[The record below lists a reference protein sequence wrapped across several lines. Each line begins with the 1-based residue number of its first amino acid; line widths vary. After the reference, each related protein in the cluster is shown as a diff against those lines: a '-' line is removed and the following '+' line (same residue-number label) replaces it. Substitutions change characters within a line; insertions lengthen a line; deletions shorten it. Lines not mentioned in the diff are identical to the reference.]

1 MIWIEGRRY
10 VASTLNSNGCRPA
23 ADTHIHVPQSISIYL
38 RPSINTEFQRLP
50 PCGRYPGRGLECK
63 CGVQEDRDE
72 GTSTQ
77 EVVDVTKCRRSSR
90 GRKSVGGARCLG
102 PDQDVSRIL
111 PRLHIW
117 RSGICTC
124 TLASMHTCNACTS
137 IRGGREDRI
146 EKRGVFSERIAS
158 GCSLARNR
166 ESGRCCTQASRHSTQ
181 QTRDTQQAAEEMR
194 VAMRYSNAFCLFG
207 KIISRT
213 HFAACH

>member
-63 CGVQEDRDE
+63 CAVQEDRDE

-90 GRKSVGGARCLG
+90 GRRLVGGARCLA
-102 PDQDVSRIL
+102 PDQDASRIL
-111 PRLHIW
+111 PRLRRW
-117 RSGICTC
+117 RSGICMC
-124 TLASMHTCNACTS
+124 EFCFIL
-137 IRGGREDRI
+137 
-146 EKRGVFSERIAS
+146 F
-158 GCSLARNR
+158 
-166 ESGRCCTQASRHSTQ
+166 
-181 QTRDTQQAAEEMR
+181 
-194 VAMRYSNAFCLFG
+194 SNAYVPCMHVYWRG
-207 KIISRT
+207 KKGHRYE
-213 HFAACH
+213 